1 MRKQL
6 MRYITDVFKKI
17 VNKKIISPQARM
29 YLYHY
34 YDRDLAPFKNISELP
49 DEEAEKIM
57 QRLKAEKSNAFCN
70 QRNEEYLEKRRYYE
84 DILRRDFLKKGGTI
98 TRQVPQYMVV
108 GNVLFY
114 YLGMKNRLLLK

>member
-1 MRKQL
+1 MCL
-6 MRYITDVFKKI
+6 KKLLI
-17 VNKKIISPQARM
+17 KKSYPPQARM

-70 QRNEEYLEKRRYYE
+70 QRNEECLEKRRYYE

>member
-1 MRKQL
+1 
-6 MRYITDVFKKI
+6 
-17 VNKKIISPQARM
+17 M

-34 YDRDLAPFKNISELP
+34 YDRDLGPFKNISELP
-49 DEEAEKIM
+49 DEEAGKIM

-84 DILRRDFLKKGGTI
+84 DILKKGGTI

>member
-1 MRKQL
+1 M
-6 MRYITDVFKKI
+6 YI
-17 VNKKIISPQARM
+17 
-29 YLYHY
+29 YHY
-34 YDRDLAPFKNISELP
+34 YDRDLGPFKNISELP

-84 DILRRDFLKKGGTI
+84 DILRREFLKKAEQLQGRFRNI
-98 TRQVPQYMVV
+98 WSW

-114 YLGMKNRLLLK
+114 HPGMKNRLLLK